1 MKSRILRPRLLPLA
15 ALCAATLVGAAQAGE
30 VVIYKQPYFA
40 GGALTLK
47 ETANNLAA
55 ANFHDQASSIVVKS
69 GKWEFC
75 SQPNFRGDCVT
86 LDRGEYPTLQQKL
99 NHRVESVREVTRVA
113 DVDRSKDRVIVE
125 REDRFA
131 DGRYPRFEE
140 RDRYASRRGGVEL
153 FAGPAMHGRGAR
165 IYRDV
170 DTLEDT
176 GLDRRVSSLVIHEGR
191 WQVCSQPGYGGR
203 CQVLEPGR
211 YEDLGRFDNRIA
223 SLRRVG

>member
-1 MKSRILRPRLLPLA
+1 MKSRILHSRLLPLV
-15 ALCAATLVGAAQAGE
+15 ALFAATLVGAAHAGE
-30 VVIYKQPYFA
+30 VVIYKQPNFT

-47 ETANNLAA
+47 ETANNLAT
-55 ANFHDQASSIVVKS
+55 ANFHDQASSIRVKS

-75 SQPNFRGDCVT
+75 SQPDFRGDCVT

-113 DVDRSKDRVIVE
+113 DVDRSKDRVVLE
-125 REDRFA
+125 REDRSG
-131 DGRYPRFEE
+131 DGRSTRFDD
-140 RDRYASRRGGVEL
+140 RDRYASRGGGVEL

-165 IYRDV
+165 IHRDV
-170 DTLEDT
+170 DSLEDT
-176 GLDRRVSSLVIHEGR
+176 GLDRRVSSLVIHDGR
-191 WQVCSQPGYGGR
+191 WQVCSEPGYEGR

-211 YEDLGRFDNRIA
+211 YDDLRGFDNRIA